1 MPTLLKLMDKD
12 SIPKELGG
20 GSDQVMPTGGKIP
33 DTYYEPAALGFKKI
47 SIGRRDH
54 NTITVNVKQG
64 DKVDWEWYSCNGK
77 DIGFDVKCGDTEVV
91 KWERLTEHAGSFTAT
106 ADGSIDFHWDN
117 RFSMMRGKECTY
129 RTRVNFKKKKQ
140 KAERRPAHRAQTTRL
155 GQPGLDRE
163 TQAVPMRGS
172 SPLRPNDRLRMF
184 VESSA
189 RSMHSVS
196 FCKICI
202 LFAST

>member
-1 MPTLLKLMDKD
+1 MIWKLVRNFFDERTRNKIHILGSDYMPTLLKLMDKD

-140 KAERRPAHRAQTTRL
+140 KADDENEEEKV
-155 GQPGLDRE
+155 DE
-163 TQAVPMRGS
+163 
-172 SPLRPNDRLRMF
+172 
-184 VESSA
+184 E
-189 RSMHSVS
+189 
-196 FCKICI
+196 
-202 LFAST
+202 

>member
-1 MPTLLKLMDKD
+1 VNAPSIFSMIWKLVRNFFDERTRNKIHILGSDYMPTLLKLMDKD

-20 GSDQVMPTGGKIP
+20 GSDQAMPTGGKIP
-33 DTYYEPAALGFKKI
+33 DTYYEPAALGFKKL

-140 KAERRPAHRAQTTRL
+140 KADDENEEEKV
-155 GQPGLDRE
+155 DE
-163 TQAVPMRGS
+163 
-172 SPLRPNDRLRMF
+172 
-184 VESSA
+184 E
-189 RSMHSVS
+189 
-196 FCKICI
+196 
-202 LFAST
+202 